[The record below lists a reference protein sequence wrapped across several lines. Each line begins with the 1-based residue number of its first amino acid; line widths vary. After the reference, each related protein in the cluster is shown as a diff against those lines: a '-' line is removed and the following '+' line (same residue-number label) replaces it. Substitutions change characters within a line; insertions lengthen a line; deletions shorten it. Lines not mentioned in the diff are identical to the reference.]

1 MYRCNNY
8 LNESETCNRLEKLRK
23 ILLKLSS
30 ENFVIMIHEKG
41 LNILNRFTRDD
52 SNLTLISMQMSKFYI
67 LG

>member
-67 LG
+67 FG